1 MVNRLRDNHGY
12 TYLGLLLAILLF
24 GTSLAG
30 AGTIWSAERQRE
42 RERELLH
49 IGDKFRTAI
58 GQYYNRTPGAIKQF
72 PPNLEALLRD
82 ERFPVPRRYLREIY
96 ADPFTGARNWGIV
109 EAPSGGIMGI
119 YSLSSQRTFKRA
131 NFHERDAYLKDK
143 TYTGEWMFVYI
154 PEERM

>member
-1 MVNRLRDNHGY
+1 MVSSRQRDSGY
-12 TYLGLLLAILLF
+12 TYLGLLLVILLL

-30 AGTIWSAERQRE
+30 AGTLWSAERQRE

-49 IGDKFRTAI
+49 IGHKFRVAI

-82 ERFPVPRRYLREIY
+82 ERYPVPRRYLREIY
-96 ADPFTGARNWGIV
+96 LDPFTGARNWGIV

-119 YSLSSQRTFKRA
+119 YSLSSQRTFKRT
-131 NFHERDAYLKDK
+131 NFRERDMYLKGK
-143 TYTGEWMFVYI
+143 TYTGEWMIVYI
-154 PEERM
+154 PEERT